1 MTTDQWNEIILEA
14 CRRSWNM
21 PNLTIEE
28 VRAKQ
33 QRKSNADMQFD
44 VDREA
49 DEQGITVSKYLRER
63 V

>member
-1 MTTDQWNEIILEA
+1 MTTDQWNQIVLEA
-14 CRRSWNM
+14 CRRSWNR
-21 PNLTIEE
+21 PDLTMEE
-28 VRAKQ
+28 LRAKQ
-33 QRKSNADMQFD
+33 QHKSNADMQFD